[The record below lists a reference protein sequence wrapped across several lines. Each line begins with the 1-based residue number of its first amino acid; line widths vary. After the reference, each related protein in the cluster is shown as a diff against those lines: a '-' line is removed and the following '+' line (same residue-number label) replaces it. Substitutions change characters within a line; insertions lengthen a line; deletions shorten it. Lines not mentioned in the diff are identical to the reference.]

1 MELFEFFFQYMKYF
15 LSIFEIL
22 CVFLHHKTN
31 TKRIQIYNKKHK
43 YGKKYTMEDNKTLN
57 RATDIRMAA
66 VLTSLASDLIFPH
79 SDNDMESTCGDL
91 NLEQERLRIAFV
103 KVLSAKLALG
113 KYIHEYQPG
122 LDIRSL
128 VSQVTAALAP
138 LMKGGEK

>member
-1 MELFEFFFQYMKYF
+1 
-15 LSIFEIL
+15 
-22 CVFLHHKTN
+22 
-31 TKRIQIYNKKHK
+31 
-43 YGKKYTMEDNKTLN
+43 MEDNKTLN